1 MLNRRQW
8 LHQLGL
14 ALSAFA
20 QPKNALAV
28 PSSNEQPK
36 PQANNKKPALALAD
50 YEPGSMLHA
59 QETFVERAAFA
70 VVDVHTHIT
79 VSAKSQNG
87 VALAAER
94 SYLGKPDELLSV
106 LDREN
111 IRAMETD
118 PHGNPVPKYRTEV
131 RTRWTA
137 QNLYFL
143 FVRAAQSEAESKDF
157 NRDVR
162 IVELGRG
169 RSLHRCR
176 FQGCQAVQRV

>member
-59 QETFVERAAFA
+59 QETFVEARRLPWSMCIP
-70 VVDVHTHIT
+70 TLLCR
-79 VSAKSQNG
+79 QN
-87 VALAAER
+87 R
-94 SYLGKPDELLSV
+94 K
-106 LDREN
+106 
-111 IRAMETD
+111 
-118 PHGNPVPKYRTEV
+118 TE
-131 RTRWTA
+131 
-137 QNLYFL
+137 
-143 FVRAAQSEAESKDF
+143 
-157 NRDVR
+157 
-162 IVELGRG
+162 
-169 RSLHRCR
+169 
-176 FQGCQAVQRV
+176 